1 MVVLF
6 FYYLCIV
13 KNSINITIK
22 NMNIGITFGGYCP
35 MHQGHLDLIMK
46 AKKENDI
53 CYVVVCGYDN
63 EPRANET
70 GLTLNRRF
78 SLVKQMFKD
87 DEQIRVLQVN
97 DTKLG
102 IDESMSESNWDIWL
116 DYVRNETMIHGR
128 SPMDIC
134 TWYVGECSYV
144 DALISRRNEWF
155 KFISEVVYIDRS
167 LNNISATIIRE
178 NPIKYWNKIAWAF
191 RPYFSTNILITG
203 TASEGKSTLT
213 RDIATY
219 FGIPYSEEYGRTYME
234 YYGKSD
240 TDLTINDF
248 QEFLIEQRRNTKSK
262 IESPGNCGVVI
273 SDTDNIVTLMYAQ
286 AYVEDLN
293 IDLTED
299 DYKTLETL
307 AWNIKRGIQWDKI
320 FLLPPKNKFV
330 DDGCRYMEQSSMEE
344 RLKNYD
350 KLVKLLKKFGWWDK
364 VEIINGNYS
373 ENFETVKNYINGKF
387 NY

>member
-1 MVVLF
+1 
-6 FYYLCIV
+6 
-13 KNSINITIK
+13 
-22 NMNIGITFGGYCP
+22 
-35 MHQGHLDLIMK
+35 MHQGHLDLIMQ

-53 CYVVVCGYDN
+53 CYVIVCGYDN
-63 EPRANET
+63 EPRADEI

-102 IDESMSESNWDIWL
+102 IDESMSDSNWDVWL
-116 DYVRNETMIHGR
+116 SYIARQINNMEVILNTNEYITY
-128 SPMDIC
+128 
-134 TWYVGECSYV
+134 TWYVGEKSYV
-144 DALISRRNEWF
+144 DALEKRKYD
-155 KFISEVVYIDRS
+155 KFTFAGWNIIDNVVYIERMV
-167 LNNISATIIRE
+167 NPISATMIRE
-178 NPIKYWNKIAWAF
+178 NPIKHWNKIAWAF

-234 YYGKSD
+234 FYGKSD

-248 QEFLIEQRRNTKSK
+248 QEFLIEQRRDTKSK

-273 SDTDNIVTLMYAQ
+273 SDTDNMVTLMYAK
-286 AYVEDLN
+286 AYVEDNN
-293 IDLTED
+293 IDLTEE

-344 RLKNYD
+344 RTKNYNR
-350 KLVKLLKKFGWWDK
+350 LVELLKKFGWWDK
-364 VEIINGNYS
+364 VEVINGDFL

-387 NY
+387 NC

>member
-1 MVVLF
+1 MKV
-6 FYYLCIV
+6 
-13 KNSINITIK
+13 
-22 NMNIGITFGGYCP
+22 GITFGGYCP
-35 MHQGHLDLIMK
+35 MHQGHLDLIMQ

-53 CYVVVCGYDN
+53 CYVIVCGYDN
-63 EPRANET
+63 EPRADEI

-102 IDESMSESNWDIWL
+102 IDESMSDSNWDIWL
-116 DYVRNETMIHGR
+116 SYIARQINNMEVILNTKGYINY
-128 SPMDIC
+128 
-134 TWYVGECSYV
+134 TWYVGEKSYV
-144 DALISRRNEWF
+144 DALEKRKYD
-155 KFISEVVYIDRS
+155 KFTFAGWNIIDNVVYVERTI
-167 LNNISATIIRE
+167 NPISATMIRE
-178 NPIKYWNKIAWAF
+178 NPIKHWNKIAWAF

-213 RDIATY
+213 KDIATY

-234 YYGKSD
+234 FYGKSD

-248 QEFLIEQRRNTKSK
+248 QEFLIEQRRDTKSK
-262 IESPGNCGVVI
+262 IESPGNNGIVI
-273 SDTDNIVTLMYAQ
+273 SDTDNLVTLMYAQ
-286 AYVEDLN
+286 AYVEDNN
-293 IDLTED
+293 IDLTKE
-299 DYKTLETL
+299 DYKTLEAL

-344 RLKNYD
+344 RTKNYN
-350 KLVKLLKKFGWWDK
+350 KLVNLLKQFGWWDK
-364 VEIINGNYS
+364 VEIINGDYL
-373 ENFETVKNYINGKF
+373 ENFESDKNYINGKF

>member
-1 MVVLF
+1 MKV
-6 FYYLCIV
+6 
-13 KNSINITIK
+13 
-22 NMNIGITFGGYCP
+22 GITFGGYCP
-35 MHQGHLDLIMK
+35 MHQGHLDLIMQ

-53 CYVVVCGYDN
+53 CYVIVCGYDN
-63 EPRANET
+63 EPRADES

-102 IDESMSESNWDIWL
+102 IDESMSESNWDVWL
-116 DYVRNETMIHGR
+116 NYVRDITLSNGR
-128 SPMDIC
+128 SPVDFV
-134 TWYVGECSYV
+134 TWYVGEESYV
-144 DALISRRNEWF
+144 TSLNRYKDEWF
-155 KFISEVVYIDRS
+155 RFISNVVYVERTI
-167 LNNISATIIRE
+167 NPISATMIRE

-234 YYGKSD
+234 FYGKSD

-248 QEFLIEQRRNTKSK
+248 QEFLIEQRRDTKAK

-273 SDTDNIVTLMYAQ
+273 SDTDNMVTLMYAQ
-286 AYVEDLN
+286 AYVEDNN
-293 IDLTED
+293 IDLTEE

-320 FLLPPKNKFV
+320 FLLPPKNEFV

-344 RLKNYD
+344 RTKNYNR
-350 KLVKLLKKFGWWDK
+350 LVEVLKQFGWWDK
-364 VEIINGNYS
+364 VEVINGDFL
-373 ENFETVKNYINGKF
+373 ENFETVKNYINSKINF
-387 NY
+387 

>member
-1 MVVLF
+1 MKV
-6 FYYLCIV
+6 
-13 KNSINITIK
+13 
-22 NMNIGITFGGYCP
+22 GITFGGYCP

-116 DYVRNETMIHGR
+116 SCVARQINNMEVIKDMYGHI
-128 SPMDIC
+128 SY
-134 TWYVGECSYV
+134 TWYVGEKSYV
-144 DALISRRNEWF
+144 TSLEKRKHD
-155 KFISEVVYIDRS
+155 KFTHGGWNIIDNVIYIERS
-167 LNNISATIIRE
+167 INPISATLIRE

-234 YYGKSD
+234 FYGKSD

-248 QEFLIEQRRNTKSK
+248 QEFLIEQRRDTKSK
-262 IESPGNCGVVI
+262 IESPGNNGIVI
-273 SDTDNIVTLMYAQ
+273 SDTDNLVTLMYAQ
-286 AYVEDLN
+286 AYVEDPN

-330 DDGCRYMEQSSMEE
+330 DDGTRYMEQSSMEE
-344 RLKNYD
+344 RTKNYG
-350 KLVKLLKKFGWWDK
+350 KLVGLLTKFGWWHK
-364 VEIINGNYS
+364 VEQLNGTYL
-373 ENFETVKNYINGKF
+373 ENFERVKEYINDKF

>member
-1 MVVLF
+1 M
-6 FYYLCIV
+6 
-13 KNSINITIK
+13 K
-22 NMNIGITFGGYCP
+22 IGITFGGYCP
-35 MHQGHLDLIMK
+35 MHQGHLDLIMR

-63 EPRANET
+63 EPRANEI

-78 SLVKQMFKD
+78 TLVKQMFKD
-87 DEQIRVLQVN
+87 DEQIKVIQVN
-97 DTKLG
+97 DTYLG

-116 DYVRNETMIHGR
+116 EYVQEQILNIESSQRIIGY
-128 SPMDIC
+128 DIDVY
-134 TWYVGECSYV
+134 TWYVGEKSYA
-144 DALISRRNEWF
+144 DSLEKRIYDENSQNEIWCIN
-155 KFISEVVYIDRS
+155 KVVYIKRDI
-167 LNNISATIIRE
+167 NPISATVIRE

-248 QEFLIEQRRNTKSK
+248 QEFLIEQRRDTKAK

-286 AYVEDLN
+286 AYVEDNN
-293 IDLTED
+293 IDLTDD

-320 FLLPPKNKFV
+320 FLLPPKNTFI
-330 DDGCRYMEQSSMEE
+330 DDGTRYMEQSSIEE
-344 RLKNYD
+344 RTKNYNR
-350 KLVKLLKKFGWWDK
+350 LVNLLKQFGWWDK
-364 VEIINGNYS
+364 VEIIDGNFL
-373 ENFETVKNYINGKF
+373 ENFETVKNYINSKF
-387 NY
+387 NFQ

>member
-1 MVVLF
+1 M
-6 FYYLCIV
+6 
-13 KNSINITIK
+13 K
-22 NMNIGITFGGYCP
+22 IGITFGGYCP

-78 SLVKQMFKD
+78 TLVKQMFKD
-87 DEQIRVLQVN
+87 DEQIKVVQVN

-102 IDESMSESNWDIWL
+102 IDESMSDSNWNIWL
-116 DYVRNETMIHGR
+116 NYVTKKLVTEGQIGNKFV
-128 SPMDIC
+128 
-134 TWYVGECSYV
+134 WYVGEESYKTS
-144 DALISRRNEWF
+144 LIERAGEMWKINEIIYVPRN
-155 KFISEVVYIDRS
+155 I
-167 LNNISATIIRE
+167 NPISATLIRE

-234 YYGKSD
+234 FYGKSD

-248 QEFLIEQRRNTKSK
+248 QEFLIEQRRDTKSK

-273 SDTDNIVTLMYAQ
+273 SDTDNMVTLMYAK
-286 AYVEDLN
+286 AYVEDPN

-320 FLLPPKNKFV
+320 FLLPPKNTFV
-330 DDGCRYMEQSSMEE
+330 DDGIRNMEHSSMEE
-344 RLKNYD
+344 RTKNYNR
-350 KLVKLLKKFGWWDK
+350 LVNLLKQFGWWDK
-364 VEIINGNYS
+364 VEVINGDYL

>member
-1 MVVLF
+1 M
-6 FYYLCIV
+6 
-13 KNSINITIK
+13 K
-22 NMNIGITFGGYCP
+22 IGITFGGYCP
-35 MHQGHLDLIMK
+35 MHQGHLDLIMR

-78 SLVKQMFKD
+78 TLVKQMFKD
-87 DEQIRVLQVN
+87 DEQIKVIQVN
-97 DTKLG
+97 DTELG

-116 DYVRNETMIHGR
+116 SYVQEKTLLYGRNPLDYV
-128 SPMDIC
+128 
-134 TWYVGECSYV
+134 TWYVGEKSYV
-144 DALISRRNEWF
+144 DALIKRRTS
-155 KFISEVVYIDRS
+155 KSSFIYEVVYVDRGI
-167 LNNISATIIRE
+167 NPISATLIRE

-234 YYGKSD
+234 YYAKSD
-240 TDLTINDF
+240 VDLTVNDF
-248 QEFLIEQRRNTKSK
+248 MEFLIEQRRDTKSK
-262 IESPGNCGVVI
+262 IESPGNNGIVI
-273 SDTDNIVTLMYAQ
+273 SDTDNMVTLMYAK
-286 AYVEDLN
+286 AYVEDPN
-293 IDLTED
+293 IDLTEE
-299 DYKTLETL
+299 DYKALEAMAVNL
-307 AWNIKRGIQWDKI
+307 KRGIQWDKI

-330 DDGCRYMEQSSMEE
+330 DDGCRYMEQASIKE
-344 RLKNYD
+344 RQKNYD
-350 KLVKLLKKFGWWDK
+350 KLVALLKKFGWWDK
-364 VEIINGNYS
+364 VEIINGDYL

>member
-1 MVVLF
+1 MR
-6 FYYLCIV
+6 
-13 KNSINITIK
+13 
-22 NMNIGITFGGYCP
+22 IGITFGGYCP

-116 DYVRNETMIHGR
+116 TCVQNQIEKVENSNRFVANYIDEY
-128 SPMDIC
+128 
-134 TWYVGECSYV
+134 TWYVGEEPYV
-144 DALISRRNEWF
+144 KSLEKRKYVPGEMNTFPCID
-155 KFISEVVYIDRS
+155 KVVYVNRGI
-167 LNNISATIIRE
+167 NPISATLIRE

-234 YYGKSD
+234 FYGKSD

-248 QEFLIEQRRNTKSK
+248 QEFLIEQRRDTKSK
-262 IESPGNCGVVI
+262 IESSGNCGVVI

-286 AYVEDLN
+286 AYVEDNN

-330 DDGCRYMEQSSMEE
+330 DDGTRYMEQSSMEE
-344 RLKNYD
+344 RTKNYNR
-350 KLVKLLKKFGWWDK
+350 LVNLLKQFGWWDK
-364 VEIINGNYS
+364 VEIINGDYL
-373 ENFETVKNYINGKF
+373 ENFNRVKEYINSKME
-387 NY
+387 Y

>member
-1 MVVLF
+1 MKV
-6 FYYLCIV
+6 
-13 KNSINITIK
+13 
-22 NMNIGITFGGYCP
+22 GITFGGYCP
-35 MHQGHLDLIMK
+35 MHQGHLDLIMR

-53 CYVVVCGYDN
+53 CYVIVCGYDN

-116 DYVRNETMIHGR
+116 SCIARQINNAEVILNTSEYINY
-128 SPMDIC
+128 
-134 TWYVGECSYV
+134 TWYVGEKSYV
-144 DALISRRNEWF
+144 TSLEKRKYD
-155 KFISEVVYIDRS
+155 KFTFAGWNIIDNVVYVERTI
-167 LNNISATIIRE
+167 NPISATMIRE

-234 YYGKSD
+234 FYGKSD

-248 QEFLIEQRRNTKSK
+248 QEFLIEQRRDTKSK

-286 AYVEDLN
+286 AYVEDNN
-293 IDLTED
+293 IDLTEE

-344 RLKNYD
+344 RTKNYNR
-350 KLVKLLKKFGWWDK
+350 LVNLLKQFDWWDK
-364 VEIINGNYS
+364 VEVINGDFL

-387 NY
+387 NC

>member
-1 MVVLF
+1 MKV
-6 FYYLCIV
+6 
-13 KNSINITIK
+13 
-22 NMNIGITFGGYCP
+22 GITFGGYCP

-53 CYVVVCGYDN
+53 CYVIVCGYDN

-78 SLVKQMFKD
+78 TLVKQMFKD
-87 DEQIRVLQVN
+87 DEQIKVIQVN
-97 DTKLG
+97 DTELG
-102 IDESMSESNWDIWL
+102 IDESMSETNWHIWL
-116 DYVRNETMIHGR
+116 DYVRSITLSNGR
-128 SPMDIC
+128 SPLDVV
-134 TWYVGECSYV
+134 TWYVGEESYV
-144 DALISRRNEWF
+144 TSLNKCKDERFR
-155 KFISEVVYIDRS
+155 FISNVVYVDRGI
-167 LNNISATIIRE
+167 NPISATMIRE

-234 YYGKSD
+234 FYGKSD

-248 QEFLIEQRRNTKSK
+248 QEFLIEQPRDTKAK
-262 IESPGNCGVVI
+262 IESPGNNGIVI
-273 SDTDNIVTLMYAQ
+273 SDTDNLVTLMYAQ
-286 AYVEDLN
+286 AYVEDPN

-344 RLKNYD
+344 RQKNFD
-350 KLVKLLKKFGWWDK
+350 KLVNLLHKFGWWDK
-364 VEIINGNYS
+364 VEVINGDYL
-373 ENFETVKNYINGKF
+373 ENFETIKAYINGKF

>member
-1 MVVLF
+1 MKV
-6 FYYLCIV
+6 
-13 KNSINITIK
+13 
-22 NMNIGITFGGYCP
+22 GITFGGYCP

-116 DYVRNETMIHGR
+116 RCVESQIEVWEEKCDACEHFEY
-128 SPMDIC
+128 
-134 TWYVGECSYV
+134 TWYVGEKSYV
-144 DALISRRNEWF
+144 KSLNKRKYNPRCSHDANRSCYID
-155 KFISEVVYIDRS
+155 KVVYVERS
-167 LNNISATIIRE
+167 LNPISATLIRE

-234 YYGKSD
+234 FYGKSD

-248 QEFLIEQRRNTKSK
+248 QEFLIEQRRDTKAK
-262 IESPGNCGVVI
+262 IESPGNNGIVI
-273 SDTDNIVTLMYAQ
+273 SDTDNLVTLMYAQ
-286 AYVEDLN
+286 AYVEDPN

-330 DDGCRYMEQSSMEE
+330 DDGTRYMEQSSMEE
-344 RLKNYD
+344 RNKNYG
-350 KLVKLLKKFGWWDK
+350 KLVGLLTKFGWWHK
-364 VEIINGNYS
+364 VEQLNGTYL
-373 ENFETVKNYINGKF
+373 ENFERVKEYINDKF